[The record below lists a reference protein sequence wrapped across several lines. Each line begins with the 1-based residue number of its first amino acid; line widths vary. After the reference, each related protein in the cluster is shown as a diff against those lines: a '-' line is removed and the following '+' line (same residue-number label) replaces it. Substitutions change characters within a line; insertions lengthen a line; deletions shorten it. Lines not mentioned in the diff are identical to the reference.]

1 MRLAKIQIDNSEE
14 DVYIDIVEEFGQAQF
29 EIFPKIKNAIK
40 MFKSKDMRNILDLGC
55 GLGVNSI
62 FLAKEGFNIWAG
74 DICKE
79 HISELK
85 TKANEM
91 NIKNIICKSFDMRN
105 IPFDDNSFDAVIC
118 TSTLNHGTLADIRTT
133 VNEIYRVLKPSG
145 ILITDLLSIEDSS
158 FGIGEE
164 IDKNTFVGGRE
175 GEEGIPHHYSDEKEI
190 IELFKSFKE
199 VKVYRRNY
207 IFDLAHSEI
216 ISQVF
221 DIECIK

>member
-1 MRLAKIQIDNSEE
+1 MAEIQIDNSKE
-14 DVYIDIVEEFGQAQF
+14 DVYIGVVDELGQAQF
-29 EIFPKIKNAIK
+29 EIFPKIKKASDLFKTKDIK
-40 MFKSKDMRNILDLGC
+40 KVLDLGC
-55 GLGVNSI
+55 GLGRNSL

-85 TKANEM
+85 IKAYEM

-199 VKVYRRNY
+199 VKVYRKNY
-207 IFDLAHSEI
+207 NFDLAYSEI